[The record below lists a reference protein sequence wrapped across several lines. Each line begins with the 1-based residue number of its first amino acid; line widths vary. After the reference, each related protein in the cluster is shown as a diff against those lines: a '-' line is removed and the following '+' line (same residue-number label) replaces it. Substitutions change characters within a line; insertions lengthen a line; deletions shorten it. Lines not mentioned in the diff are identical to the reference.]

1 MPAISEN
8 FGDLLT
14 PGLRKIYNDQFAQIP
29 EMRPM
34 LFNIQT
40 SGVSYEKDSSV
51 GAFSDLT
58 PFTGTISYDEIYQG
72 YDVTYTH
79 VEYAKGFKIERKLY
93 DKQNIV
99 VLKPNYIGETLYN

>member
-14 PGLRKIYNDQFAQIP
+14 PGLKKIYNDQFAQIP

-40 SGVSYEKDSSV
+40 SDKSYEKDSAIGV
-51 GAFSDLT
+51 FSDIT

-72 YDVTYTH
+72 YDVTCEMS
-79 VEYAKGFKIERKLY
+79 VGNLE
-93 DKQNIV
+93 V
-99 VLKPNYIGETLYN
+99 VCV